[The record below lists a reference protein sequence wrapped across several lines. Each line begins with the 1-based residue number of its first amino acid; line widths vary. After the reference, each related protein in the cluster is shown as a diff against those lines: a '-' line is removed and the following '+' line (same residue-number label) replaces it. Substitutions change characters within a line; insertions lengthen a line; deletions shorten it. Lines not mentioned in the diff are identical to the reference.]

1 MIRNIPN
8 EIYLITG
15 LDKGELFDIDC
26 FNDLHEL
33 SWSTTKQ
40 FYHDIKYVLASQPVQ
55 LVNWDELTEK
65 IKPAIG
71 SYDNDLVS
79 GIANRVINILKKE
92 L

>member
-33 SWSTTKQ
+33 SWSTTTLPICQK
-40 FYHDIKYVLASQPVQ
+40 
-55 LVNWDELTEK
+55 
-65 IKPAIG
+65 
-71 SYDNDLVS
+71 
-79 GIANRVINILKKE
+79 
-92 L
+92 